1 MLCCRHAENSSV
13 EAARSFG
20 GETFGCY
27 VVGMPKTHLLKQCN
41 LFFFGE
47 ETFEFYTV
55 GMPKTRLWK
64 QCDLLVKTVLSVVLL
79 AVLNVV
85 LSAVVS
91 YVTLVFLSV
100 QIFTKPKHPLFCLCG
115 KHNSTKKLYVKCD
128 GRKFL

>member
-47 ETFEFYTV
+47 ETFEFFCCRHAENSSMEAVRSFGEDSFECCAV
-55 GMPKTRLWK
+55 GSFECRAVGSSQLCYLSFSFRTNFYKAKT
-64 QCDLLVKTVLSVVLL
+64 S
-79 AVLNVV
+79 
-85 LSAVVS
+85 S
-91 YVTLVFLSV
+91 FLSLWE
-100 QIFTKPKHPLFCLCG
+100 T
-115 KHNSTKKLYVKCD
+115 
-128 GRKFL
+128 